1 MAKITEEVAI
11 MRYRQ
16 YKITFDVTIMSKR
29 KELVN
34 SQLIELAR
42 KLEEELEY
50 ILDIDGIDEDVFVT
64 PVDMTEKGGQE

>member
-1 MAKITEEVAI
+1 
-11 MRYRQ
+11 MRNRQ
-16 YKITFDVTIMSKR
+16 YRITFDVTIMSKR
-29 KELVN
+29 KELAH

-42 KLEEELEY
+42 KLEDELEY